1 MERVVVALGG
11 NALLRRGADDTFD
24 EMYRAAR
31 AAAERIADIAAE
43 GWEVVVTHGNG
54 PQVGRILIQQEA
66 AAKTVSPMP
75 LDVCGA
81 ESQGLI
87 GYLLQ
92 VTIGDVFFERGM
104 ERPVATVLSLTRV
117 RPQDPAFRK
126 PTKFIGPFYT
136 AAQARKHEEQR
147 GWVMKEDPHGGWR
160 RVVPSPRPYSIVET
174 PVVKRLV
181 ADGVIVIAGGGGGVP
196 VIEKGPRLIGKEG
209 VVDKDLAA
217 AILAAE
223 VEATTLLILTDVE
236 KVQRGFGT
244 LYPEPIDRMT
254 ADEAG
259 DLLKRGEFGA
269 GSMGPKVQAA
279 IDFLEAGGSTR
290 HDRRSRRRPR
300 GAPRRGG
307 HRDRARVSDGPPSTP
322 GDVATWNVHGLRG
335 GVRAVAEVVRAEA
348 VDVLLVQESGSRRRL
363 RELGEELAWSVVADP
378 PAFPRRRVQNAVLR
392 PNGAGGISARS
403 RLVRFAGW
411 FPGPSAR
418 CAPRRARRAVDRRV
432 GAPRTSRAGARHDTW
447 PSSSRSSTGRS
458 GSFVLGGDLNALP
471 GEPGPTR
478 LAALATDC
486 WAAAG
491 DGSRR
496 QRSRRTSRRRAST
509 ICSPDG
515 RSDLSARGPRV
526 ARSPTI

>member
-11 NALLRRGADDTFD
+11 NALLRRGADDTFE

-31 AAAERIADIAAE
+31 AAAERIVDIASD

-104 ERPVATVLSLTRV
+104 ERPVATVLTLTRV
-117 RPQDPAFRK
+117 RPNDPAFRK

-136 AAQARKHEEQR
+136 AARARKLEEQR

-174 PVVKRLV
+174 PVLEKLV
-181 ADGVIVIAGGGGGVP
+181 AEGVIVIAGGGGGVP

-223 VEATTLLILTDVE
+223 VEASTLLILTDVK

-244 LYPEPIDRMT
+244 LYPEEIERMT
-254 ADEAG
+254 SDEAAE
-259 DLLKRGEFGA
+259 LLKAGEFGA
-269 GSMGPKVQAA
+269 GSMGPKIQAA
-279 IDFLEAGGSTR
+279 IDFLEAGGQ
-290 HDRRSRRRPR
+290 
-300 GAPRRGG
+300 
-307 HRDRARVSDGPPSTP
+307 RVMIGELD
-322 GDVATWNVHGLRG
+322 DATAILRG
-335 GVRAVAEVVRAEA
+335 EA
-348 VDVLLVQESGSRRRL
+348 GTAIV
-363 RELGEELAWSVVADP
+363 P
-378 PAFPRRRVQNAVLR
+378 P
-392 PNGAGGISARS
+392 
-403 RLVRFAGW
+403 
-411 FPGPSAR
+411 
-418 CAPRRARRAVDRRV
+418 
-432 GAPRTSRAGARHDTW
+432 
-447 PSSSRSSTGRS
+447 
-458 GSFVLGGDLNALP
+458 
-471 GEPGPTR
+471 
-478 LAALATDC
+478 
-486 WAAAG
+486 
-491 DGSRR
+491 
-496 QRSRRTSRRRAST
+496 
-509 ICSPDG
+509 
-515 RSDLSARGPRV
+515 
-526 ARSPTI
+526 